1 MKVIKVKV
9 KTILLALFILF
20 FTIPYIFY
28 FIGDWGYR
36 SLDKGNEEIGTYTI
50 GFLKLYEHYPT
61 IKTNMGKSYYMLGMG
76 NYNYIKETLYF
87 YPNGITANS
96 SNNRNMKQAEI
107 ARDYFEKG
115 IKLGED
121 DRYYVNNLNAL
132 INLEMALG
140 NNNKA
145 FELIIN
151 AKRGGSETVRQMA
164 LINEVV
170 YYGKT
175 GEYDKGIEV
184 CDDNIDYL
192 PLLESY
198 KDGLKYLKGDFDKIP
213 IEPSTIYYTDEYNE
227 KLKISAEKNRKIT
240 NTNILKDI
248 DFVRN
253 IRRYD
258 NDEFDKEN
266 TEYGE
271 VSGRVV
277 VGNTPIANAKV
288 FIKLQSL
295 GFSVY
300 DNGVLN
306 FANNNYNESLMVYT
320 NENGEFT
327 FEKVY
332 PDKDY
337 EIVVGIPSV
346 FVDGVTRRETESVIN
361 VGVGENVKVDIV
373 FNEEINIKEIKTDYK
388 EDKVIISYDKVENA
402 ESYGVMISM
411 NGLGLNIGNLANRND
426 EEIVIPLTRG
436 SLQAFS
442 GLGYAENEN
451 GKLVLIPESILGAID
466 EKDVWI
472 NVIAYDKNGK
482 ILSRSI
488 NPTKLDLKKKK
499 LNQGEKFIKDG
510 KIEEGY
516 NWLLEALKKEPNNK
530 EYMYP
535 LMRIAYDRKD
545 TKFGD
550 ELVDRLEKI
559 NCTGFDEAMKSY
571 YNWQE

>member
-76 NYNYIKETLYF
+76 NYNYIKDTLYF

-132 INLEMALG
+132 INLEMTLG
-140 NNNKA
+140 NSNKA
-145 FELIIN
+145 FELIVN
-151 AKRGGSETVRQMA
+151 AEKSESELIRQIA
-164 LINEVV
+164 LINKIV

-175 GEYDKGIEV
+175 GDYDKGLQICEE
-184 CDDNIDYL
+184 NIDYL
-192 PLLESY
+192 PLVEIY
-198 KDGLKYLKGDFDKIP
+198 KDGLNYLKGDFDKVP
-213 IEPSTIYYTDEYNE
+213 IEASTSYYTDEYNE
-227 KLKISAEKNRKIT
+227 KLKINAEKNRKIA
-240 NTNILKDI
+240 NLNILKDI

-258 NDEFDKEN
+258 NSIALEDSDN
-266 TEYGE
+266 YGE
-271 VSGRVV
+271 VTGRVV
-277 VGNTPIANAKV
+277 VSGKPIANAKV

-300 DNGVLN
+300 DNGILN
-306 FANNNYNESLMVYT
+306 FANNDYTESQMVYT
-320 NENGEFT
+320 NGNGEFT

-332 PDKDY
+332 PHKDY

-346 FVDGVTRRETESVIN
+346 FVDGVTRRETESSIIVN
-361 VGVGENVKVDIV
+361 SGEKIDVDIV
-373 FNEEINIKEIKTDYK
+373 FNEEVNIKDVKTDYK
-388 EDKVIISYDKVENA
+388 EDKVIISYDKIENA
-402 ESYGVMISM
+402 DSYGLMIRI
-411 NGLGLNIGNLANRND
+411 NGYGINIPKLAEKNGD
-426 EEIVIPLTRG
+426 VIKIPLTNG
-436 SLQAFS
+436 ALQAFS
-442 GLGYAENEN
+442 FLGYDEDEN
-451 GKLVLIPESILGAID
+451 GNMILTSESILGGIE

-472 NVIAYDKNGK
+472 NVIAYDKYGK
-482 ILSRSI
+482 VLSRSI
-488 NPTKLDLKKKK
+488 NPIKLDIKKKK

>member
-1 MKVIKVKV
+1 MKVVRVKV

-20 FTIPYIFY
+20 FTIPYVFY

-36 SLDKGNEEIGTYTI
+36 NLDKGNENVGTYTI

-61 IKTNMGKSYYMLGMG
+61 VKTNMGKIYYMLGMG
-76 NYNYIKETLYF
+76 NYNYIKEILYF
-87 YPNGITANS
+87 YPSGITANS
-96 SNNRNMKQAEI
+96 SNNRNVKQAEI

-115 IKLGED
+115 IQLGED

-132 INLEMALG
+132 INLEMTLG
-140 NNNKA
+140 NSDKA
-145 FELIIN
+145 FELIN
-151 AKRGGSETVRQMA
+151 KANESESELVSQMA

-170 YYGKT
+170 YYGKI
-175 GEYDKGIEV
+175 GYYDKGIEI
-184 CDDNIDYL
+184 CDSSMDYL

-198 KDGLKYLKGDFDKIP
+198 KDGLNYLKGDFDKIP
-213 IEPSTIYYTDEYNE
+213 TEPSTIYYTDEYNE
-227 KLKISAEKNRKIT
+227 KLKISADKNRKIIS
-240 NTNILKDI
+240 TNILKDI
-248 DFVRN
+248 DFVRD
-253 IRRYD
+253 IRMYD
-258 NDEFDKEN
+258 NDDFDLEDA
-266 TEYGE
+266 EYGE
-271 VSGRVV
+271 VRGRVL

-288 FIKLQSL
+288 FIKIQSL

-306 FANNNYNESLMVYT
+306 FANNNYNESQMVYT
-320 NENGEFT
+320 NKNGEFT
-327 FEKVY
+327 FEKIY

-346 FVDGVTRRETESVIN
+346 FVDGVTRRETESAIN
-361 VGVGENVKVDIV
+361 VGGGEKVNVDITFNKEINVKSVV
-373 FNEEINIKEIKTDYK
+373 TDYK
-388 EDKVIISYDKVENA
+388 KDEIIVSYDKVDKA
-402 ESYGVMISM
+402 ESYGIMFMM
-411 NGLGLNIGNLANRND
+411 NGVGINAVNLASYNE
-426 EEIVIPLTRG
+426 EEIRIPLTNG
-436 SLQAFS
+436 SLQAYSFLS
-442 GLGYAENEN
+442 YDEDEN
-451 GKLVLIPESILGAID
+451 GNTVITSKSILGGIE

-472 NVIAYDKNGK
+472 NVIAYDKDYK
-482 ILSRSI
+482 VLSRSI
-488 NPTKLDLKKKK
+488 NPIKLDIKKKK
-499 LNQGEKFIKDG
+499 LNHGEKLIKDG

-559 NCTGFDEAMKSY
+559 NCTGFDEAMRSY